1 MIVPPIPISA
11 FSLMADGGQTYN
23 GRMIRGAGFVGAV
36 VLLLVPLCCAHS
48 LGQSVP
54 ASVEKSANPD
64 AGQDAALGQA
74 RMLVEQ
80 GKLAEAEGVVQKYLT
95 AHADSADGHYLL
107 GSIYFQQ
114 VHEEVRGKSSLSR
127 VADNSA
133 DFNAGLADPKFADPK
148 FKEAKE
154 AKAKASLAEY
164 TEGAKYRVPG
174 AFELKVVALDYILLG
189 DYPDAD
195 KWLTRAL
202 QTAPADAEVWYDL
215 GRTKY
220 NENRFEE
227 AIDAFQRCLKLDAAN
242 LRAEYNLGLA
252 YQGLGHME
260 EAAAAFRNAIA
271 RQEHKLNQ
279 DAEPFIDLGS
289 LLLDENRAHDALPY
303 LGQAVEISPRA
314 FRAHEQLGRAY
325 ARLDQMEK
333 AQAEFEKAVELAPL
347 NPRLHYVLGQVY
359 RKEGLAEKA
368 KVEFD
373 RSSELRRDSPS
384 EGR

>member
-1 MIVPPIPISA
+1 
-11 FSLMADGGQTYN
+11 
-23 GRMIRGAGFVGAV
+23 MIRGAGFVRAV
-36 VLLLVPLCCAHS
+36 VLLPVLLWCALS

-54 ASVEKSANPD
+54 ASAGKSANTE
-64 AGQDAALGQA
+64 AGQDAALGHA
-74 RMLVEQ
+74 RSLIEQ
-80 GKLAEAEGVVQKYLT
+80 GKLAEAERAVRQYLN
-95 AHADSADGHYLL
+95 AHANSADGHYLL
-107 GSIYFQQ
+107 GSIYFQE
-114 VHEEVRGKSSLSR
+114 VHGEARGKASPPG
-127 VADNSA
+127 VAENSA
-133 DFNAGLADPKFADPK
+133 DFNAELAEQKFADPK

-154 AKAKASLAEY
+154 AKAKSSLAEY
-164 TEGAKYRVPG
+164 TEGAKYRIPSAV
-174 AFELKVVALDYILLG
+174 ELKVVAFDYILLG

-202 QTAPADAEVWYDL
+202 QLAPADGEVWYYL

-227 AIDAFQRCLKLDAAN
+227 AIDAFRRCLKLDPAN

-252 YQGLGHME
+252 YQGLGRTDD
-260 EAAAAFRNAIA
+260 AAAAFRTAIA
-271 RQEHKLNQ
+271 RQEDRLNP

-303 LGQAVEISPRA
+303 LVQAVAIAPQE

-325 ARLDQMEK
+325 ERLDELEK
-333 AQAEFEKAVELAPL
+333 AQAEFEKAVSLAPQ
-347 NPRLHYVLGQVY
+347 NPRLHYVLGQLY

-368 KVEFD
+368 KLEFD
-373 RSSELRRDSPS
+373 RSSDLRRDSPS

>member
-1 MIVPPIPISA
+1 
-11 FSLMADGGQTYN
+11 
-23 GRMIRGAGFVGAV
+23 MIRGAGFVAGFVRAV
-36 VLLLVPLCCAHS
+36 VLPPVLLWCALS

-54 ASVEKSANPD
+54 ASAGNSANAE
-64 AGQDAALGQA
+64 AGHEAALAQA
-74 RMLVEQ
+74 GVLVEQ
-80 GKLAEAEGVVQKYLT
+80 GKLAEAERVVQKYLT
-95 AHADSADGHYLL
+95 THASSADGHYLL
-107 GSIYFQQ
+107 GSIYFQE
-114 VHEEVRGKSSLSR
+114 VHEEVRGKASPPG
-127 VADNSA
+127 VAENSA
-133 DFNAGLADPKFADPK
+133 DFNAGLADPKSADPK

-154 AKAKASLAEY
+154 AKAKSSLAEY

-174 AFELKVVALDYILLG
+174 AVELKVVAFDYILLG

-202 QTAPADAEVWYDL
+202 QSAPADGEVWYYL

-227 AIDAFQRCLKLDAAN
+227 AVDAFERCLKLDPAN

-252 YQGLGHME
+252 DQGLGRPDD
-260 EAAAAFRNAIA
+260 AAAAFRTAIA
-271 RQEHKLNQ
+271 RQEHGLNQ
-279 DAEPFIDLGS
+279 DAEPLIDLGS

-303 LGQAVEISPRA
+303 LVQAVAIAPQE

-325 ARLDQMEK
+325 ERLDQTEK
-333 AQAEFEKAVELAPL
+333 AQAEFEKAVALAPE

-368 KVEFD
+368 KLEFD
-373 RSSELRRDSPS
+373 RSSDLRRDSPS

>member
-1 MIVPPIPISA
+1 LR
-11 FSLMADGGQTYN
+11 SLQSGESKAGTFGFRLLFACMGARGQTYN
-23 GRMIRGAGFVGAV
+23 GRMVRFGGGFVAGVA
-36 VLLLVPLCCAHS
+36 LLGCAMCF
-48 LGQSVP
+48 GQPP
-54 ASVEKSANPD
+54 AAEKSDHNA
-64 AGQDAALGQA
+64 AEQDTALSQA
-74 RMLVEQ
+74 SSLVQQ
-80 GKLAEAEGVVQKYLT
+80 GKLAEAERAVQKYLT
-95 AHADSADGHYLL
+95 THASSADGHYLL
-107 GSIYFQQ
+107 GSIYFQE
-114 VHEEVRGKSSLSR
+114 VHEKASLPGGAEIEYSNPG
-127 VADNSA
+127 VVDA
-133 DFNAGLADPKFADPK
+133 K
-148 FKEAKE
+148 FKDG
-154 AKAKASLAEY
+154 KAKASLTEY

-174 AFELKVVALDYILLG
+174 AVELKVVAFDYILLG

-202 QTAPADAEVWYDL
+202 QSTPEDAEGWYYL

-227 AIDAFQRCLKLDAAN
+227 AIEDFQRCLKMDGAN

-252 YQGLGHME
+252 YQGLGRMDD
-260 EAAAAFRNAIA
+260 AVAAFRSAIA

-289 LLLDENRAHDALPY
+289 LLLDDNQSQEALPY
-303 LGQAVEISPRA
+303 LLKAVAISPQE

-325 ARLDQMEK
+325 ERLDQLEK
-333 AQAEFEKAVELAPL
+333 AQAEFEKAVALAPQ

-368 KVEFD
+368 KLELD
-373 RSSELRRDSPS
+373 RSSALRRDTPS

>member
-1 MIVPPIPISA
+1 MSA
-11 FSLMADGGQTYN
+11 RGQTYN
-23 GRMIRGAGFVGAV
+23 GRMIRAAGFVPAV
-36 VLLLVPLCCAHS
+36 VLLCAFS

-54 ASVEKSANPD
+54 GSVEESARSRAEPD
-64 AGQDAALGQA
+64 LALGRA
-74 RMLVEQ
+74 RLLIAQ
-80 GKLAEAEGVVQKYLT
+80 GKLSEAERAVRQYLNT
-95 AHADSADGHYLL
+95 HSNSADGHFLL
-107 GSIYFQQ
+107 GSIYFQE
-114 VHEEVRGKSSLSR
+114 VHEEAFSQKRVEVEDANSGAGDLKLS
-127 VADNSA
+127 DSKLT
-133 DFNAGLADPKFADPK
+133 DSKFGDPK
-148 FKEAKE
+148 FKEEKE
-154 AKAKASLAEY
+154 TKAKASLAEY

-174 AFELKVVALDYILLG
+174 AFELKVVAFDYVLLG
-189 DYPDAD
+189 DYSDAD

-202 QTAPADAEVWYDL
+202 QSAPADGEIWYYL

-227 AIDAFQRCLKLDAAN
+227 AIDAFQRCLKLDPAN

-252 YQGLGHME
+252 YEGLGRTE
-260 EAAAAFRNAIA
+260 DAAEAFRTAIGW
-271 RQEHKLNQ
+271 QENKLNQ
-279 DAEPFIDLGS
+279 EAEPFIDLGS
-289 LLLDENRAHDALPY
+289 LLLDENQAQQALHY
-303 LGQAVEISPRA
+303 LVQAVAIAPQE

-325 ARLDQMEK
+325 ERLGQMEK
-333 AQAEFEKAVELAPL
+333 AQAEFEKAVAQAPQ